1 MNFNYSPEFEK
12 DVKALSK
19 KIRTLKNDLERV
31 KPRVAALYTL
41 VEGTDLD
48 EFRKLFFSSKKAAI
62 ITSIESC
69 EVIKMRL
76 DTDTDTARGKLRLV
90 FIAVVNKNDI
100 IFVELYAKNEKSR
113 EDPKRYKK
121 YL

>member
-1 MNFNYSPEFEK
+1 MNFSYSPEFEK
-12 DVKALSK
+12 DVKSLSK
-19 KIRTLKNDLERV
+19 KIRTIGSDLERV
-31 KPRVAALYTL
+31 KPRVEALYSQ
-41 VEGTDLD
+41 VEGADLN

-62 ITSIESC
+62 ITSIDTC

-76 DTDTDTARGKLRLV
+76 DTDTFTARDKLRLI
-90 FIAVVNKNDI
+90 FIAVINKNDI